1 MAPALLKRWLMKLNN
16 QQEVMDMALVR
27 WRPTTDLW
35 DPFAGLEDIRREMN
49 RVFETAF
56 APALDVVEEKD
67 NFLVK
72 IDLPGLTKG
81 DVSVTI
87 QDNFLTVKG
96 ERKHGVEKK
105 EANFHHRERV
115 YGSFARTIELP
126 TRVDAGKVEATF
138 RDGVLHVTLP
148 KSEEAKPKEIKVS
161 VN

>member
-1 MAPALLKRWLMKLNN
+1 
-16 QQEVMDMALVR
+16 MALIR
-27 WRPTTDLW
+27 WRPTTELW
-35 DPFAGLEDIRREMN
+35 DPFAGLEEMRKEMN
-49 RVFETAF
+49 RAFETAF

-67 NFLVK
+67 AFLVK
-72 IDLPGLTKG
+72 IDLPGLSKD

-96 ERKHGVEKK
+96 ERKHDVEKK
-105 EANFHHRERV
+105 EANFYHRERV
-115 YGSFARTIELP
+115 HGTFARTLELP
-126 TRVDAGKVEATF
+126 TRVDAGKVAANF

>member
-1 MAPALLKRWLMKLNN
+1 MKRNDH
-16 QQEVMDMALVR
+16 QEVIDMALVR
-27 WRPTTDLW
+27 WRPTTDSW
-35 DPFAGLEDIRREMN
+35 DPFAGLEEIRREMN
-49 RVFETAF
+49 RVFDTAF
-56 APALDVVEEKD
+56 APALDVVEEQD

-72 IDLPGLTKG
+72 IDLPGLGKD

-87 QDNFLTVKG
+87 QDNFLTIKG
-96 ERKHGVEKK
+96 ERKHDVEKK
-105 EANFHHRERV
+105 ETNFYHRERV
-115 YGSFARTIELP
+115 HGTFARTIELP

>member
-1 MAPALLKRWLMKLNN
+1 MKRNDH
-16 QQEVMDMALVR
+16 QEVIDVALVR

-35 DPFAGLEDIRREMN
+35 NPFAGLEEIHRELN
-49 RVFETAF
+49 RAFDTAF
-56 APALDVVEEKD
+56 APALDVVEEQE

-72 IDLPGLTKG
+72 VDLPGLSKD

-87 QDNFLTVKG
+87 QDNFLTIKG
-96 ERKHGVEKK
+96 ERKHEVEKK
-105 EANFHHRERV
+105 EANFHHRECV
-115 YGSFARTIELP
+115 HGTFARTIELP

>member
-1 MAPALLKRWLMKLNN
+1 
-16 QQEVMDMALVR
+16 MALVR

-35 DPFAGLEDIRREMN
+35 DPLAGLEDLRREMN
-49 RVFETAF
+49 RMYDTAF

-72 IDLPGLTKG
+72 MDLPGLSKE

-87 QDNFLTVKG
+87 QDNFLTIKG
-96 ERKHGVEKK
+96 ERKHEVEKK

-115 YGSFARTIELP
+115 YGSFTRTIELP
-126 TRVDAGKVEATF
+126 TRVDAGKVDATF

>member
-1 MAPALLKRWLMKLNN
+1 MKLNN

-72 IDLPGLTKG
+72 IDLPGLTKD

-96 ERKHGVEKK
+96 ERKHEVEKK
-105 EANFHHRERV
+105 ETNFHHRERV

-126 TRVDAGKVEATF
+126 TRVDAGKVEANF
-138 RDGVLHVTLP
+138 RDGVLRVTLP
-148 KSEEAKPKEIKVS
+148 SPRKQSRKKSKS
-161 VN
+161 V

>member
-1 MAPALLKRWLMKLNN
+1 MKLND

-35 DPFAGLEDIRREMN
+35 DPLAGLEDIRREMN

-56 APALDVVEEKD
+56 APALDVVEEND

-72 IDLPGLTKG
+72 IDLPGLTKD

-87 QDNFLTVKG
+87 QNNFLTIKG
-96 ERKHGVEKK
+96 ERKHEVEKK

-126 TRVDAGKVEATF
+126 TRVESGKVEATF
-138 RDGVLHVTLP
+138 RDGVLQITLP

>member
-1 MAPALLKRWLMKLNN
+1 
-16 QQEVMDMALVR
+16 MALVR
-27 WRPTTDLW
+27 WRPFTD
-35 DPFAGLEDIRREMN
+35 
-49 RVFETAF
+49 FEELHRIFDTAF
-56 APALDVVEEKD
+56 APALDVVEEQD

-72 IDLPGLTKG
+72 IDLPGLSKD

-96 ERKHGVEKK
+96 ERKHEVEKK

-126 TRVDAGKVEATF
+126 TRVDAGKVAATF
-138 RDGVLHVTLP
+138 RDGVLQVALP